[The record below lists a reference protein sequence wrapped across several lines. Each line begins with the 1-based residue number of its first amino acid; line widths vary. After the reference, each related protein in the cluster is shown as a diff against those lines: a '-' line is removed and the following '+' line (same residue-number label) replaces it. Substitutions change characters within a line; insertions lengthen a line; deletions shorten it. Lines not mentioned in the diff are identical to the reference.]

1 MNGDGNSIIIQDHDD
16 LVIPSN
22 IIPSN
27 QSIHEGSL
35 MTNFNVQVVKQEN
48 QA

>member
-1 MNGDGNSIIIQDHDD
+1 MNGDGNSIIIRDSND
-16 LVIPSN
+16 VVGPSN
-22 IIPSN
+22 IIPSEK
-27 QSIHEGSL
+27 SIHEGSL